1 MWVID
6 VSPVVAS
13 IGLAFMDQHC
23 MQPVW
28 NLKKTQRE
36 FKRVLSCCYSF
47 SVAFYNVLYR
57 KICSPASWICQ
68 STLTQLFCGYGLC
81 CPEDLVGR
89 TTRTIHCWV
98 PIQCLLLQHTALQ
111 TRDRQ
116 IDLPRVSFST
126 SLLQRCKQLS
136 STLNS
141 SSVMWRGAG
150 CMGRSG
156 GSRDWVKGLWIGIL
170 CCWAAAGAVVGPDAV
185 PELSKGGSRSC
196 STVLL
201 VKLTGLQKI

>member
-1 MWVID
+1 MLPWRSGWKNNTD
-6 VSPVVAS
+6 NSLVSTNPMLTA
-13 IGLAFMDQHC
+13 
-23 MQPVW
+23 
-28 NLKKTQRE
+28 TT
-36 FKRVLSCCYSF
+36 YS
-47 SVAFYNVLYR
+47 
-57 KICSPASWICQ
+57 
-68 STLTQLFCGYGLC
+68 
-81 CPEDLVGR
+81 
-89 TTRTIHCWV
+89 TTNK
-98 PIQCLLLQHTALQ
+98 
-111 TRDRQ
+111 RQ
-116 IDLPRVSFST
+116 INVPRVSFST

-201 VKLTGLQKI
+201 VKVNSTTKKFNRPLLTNGRWGVIKLALVRAAAVLLCHQGGLESQCLLLEMCTLACWRQTPWHTGGHLQVETSLDLNHNLNT